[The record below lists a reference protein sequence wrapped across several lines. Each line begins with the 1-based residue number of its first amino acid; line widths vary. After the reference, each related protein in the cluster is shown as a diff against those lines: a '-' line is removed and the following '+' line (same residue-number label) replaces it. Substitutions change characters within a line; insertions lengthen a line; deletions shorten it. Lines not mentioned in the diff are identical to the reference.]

1 MALILEKVAVNPLI
15 TDKNAPIMAIDQ
27 INGIAAFVQAAQ
39 TCSFVAA
46 GRQLGVSAS
55 AVGKSVAR
63 LEEKLGVRLLNRST
77 RRISLSNEGALFY
90 ERCLRILADIDDAQ
104 AELSHLAEAPRGKLK
119 VSLPVIGYRI
129 ILPLLAEFTRQ
140 YPEIELDL
148 DFNDRLVDVVA
159 EGVDVAVRSGT
170 LTDSRLMARELGPF
184 AFSIVG
190 SPAYFARHGVPA
202 TPQALES
209 HACVRY
215 KFPSTGKLQE
225 WALRQGDA
233 GNAGAPEL
241 RLRTALT
248 CNNIE
253 ALIGAASQGVGLA
266 YLPDF
271 IVADAV
277 ARGELRPVLQPYLLT
292 SSKFWVLW
300 PSSRHLS
307 PKLRVFVDFLCAHLH
322 FSASP

>member
-1 MALILEKVAVNPLI
+1 MDNL
-15 TDKNAPIMAIDQ
+15 
-27 INGIAAFVQAAQ
+27 NGIAAFVHAAQ
-39 TCSFVAA
+39 TCSYVAA
-46 GRQLGVSAS
+46 GRRLGVSAS

-90 ERCLRILADIDDAQ
+90 ERCQRILADIEDAE
-104 AELSHLAEAPRGKLK
+104 AELSHLAEAPRGKLR

-129 ILPLLAEFTRQ
+129 ILPLLAEFTRK

-159 EGVDVAVRSGT
+159 EGIDVAVRSGT

-184 AFSIVG
+184 AFAIVG
-190 SPAYFARHGVPA
+190 SPAYFARHSVPD
-202 TPQALES
+202 TPRALES

-215 KFPSTGKLQE
+215 KFPSTGKLQD
-225 WALRQGDA
+225 WVVALDEGE
-233 GNAGAPEL
+233 GGPEL

-271 IVADAV
+271 IVRDAI
-277 ARGELRPVLQPYLLT
+277 ARGELQAVLQPYLRT

-307 PKLRVFVDFLCAHLH
+307 PRLRVFVDFLCAHLQ
-322 FSASP
+322 FSGRP

>member
-1 MALILEKVAVNPLI
+1 MDNL
-15 TDKNAPIMAIDQ
+15 
-27 INGIAAFVQAAQ
+27 NGIAAFVRAAE
-39 TCSFVAA
+39 TSSYVAA
-46 GRQLGVSAS
+46 GRLLGVSAS

-90 ERCLRILADIDDAQ
+90 ERCQRILADLGDAE
-104 AELSHLAEAPRGKLK
+104 AELSHLAEAPRGKLR

-129 ILPLLAEFTRQ
+129 VVPLLAGFRQQ

-159 EGVDVAVRSGT
+159 EGIDVAVRSGT
-170 LTDSRLMARELGPF
+170 LSDSRLMARELGPF
-184 AFSIVG
+184 AFAIVG

-202 TPQALES
+202 TPRALEG
-209 HACVRY
+209 HACARY

-225 WALRQGDA
+225 WAVQHAETDG
-233 GNAGAPEL
+233 GGEL
-241 RLRTALT
+241 RLPTALT

-253 ALIGAASQGVGLA
+253 ALIGAATQGVGLA

-271 IVADAV
+271 LVRDALG
-277 ARGELRPVLQPYLLT
+277 RGDLQAVLGDYLLH

-307 PKLRVFVDFLCAHLH
+307 PKIRVFVDYLCAHLH
-322 FSASP
+322 FSAPAVAPASASASAPPCASAAV

>member
-1 MALILEKVAVNPLI
+1 MDNL
-15 TDKNAPIMAIDQ
+15 
-27 INGIAAFVQAAQ
+27 NGIAAFVRAAE

-46 GRQLGVSAS
+46 GRLLGVSAS

-63 LEEKLGVRLLNRST
+63 LEAKLGVRLLNRST

-90 ERCLRILADIDDAQ
+90 ERCQRILADLDDAEM
-104 AELSHLAEAPRGKLK
+104 ELSHLAEAPRGKLK
-119 VSLPVIGYRI
+119 VSLPVIGYRMI
-129 ILPLLAEFTRQ
+129 VPLLAEFAQR

-148 DFNDRLVDVVA
+148 DFSDRLVDVVA
-159 EGVDVAVRSGT
+159 EGVDVAVRSGE
-170 LTDSRLMARELGPF
+170 LSDSRLMARELGPF
-184 AFSIVG
+184 GFVIVG
-190 SPAYFARHGVPA
+190 SPAYLARHGVPLL
-202 TPQALES
+202 PRDLEQ

-225 WALRQGDA
+225 WALQRSAADSA
-233 GNAGAPEL
+233 GEL

-271 IVADAV
+271 MVRDAL
-277 ARGELRPVLQPYLLT
+277 AAGQLRSVLDPCLLT
-292 SSKFWVLW
+292 VSKFWVLW

-307 PKLRVFVDFLCAHLH
+307 PKLRVLVDFLCQHLR
-322 FSASP
+322 FSRT

>member
-1 MALILEKVAVNPLI
+1 MDNL
-15 TDKNAPIMAIDQ
+15 
-27 INGIAAFVQAAQ
+27 NGIAAFVRAAE
-39 TCSFVAA
+39 TRSYVSA
-46 GRQLGVSAS
+46 GRLLGVSAS

-90 ERCLRILADIDDAQ
+90 ERCQRILADLGDAE

-129 ILPLLAEFTRQ
+129 ILPVLADFTRQ

-184 AFSIVG
+184 AFAIVG

-202 TPQALES
+202 TPRALEG

-215 KFPSTGKLQE
+215 KFPTTGKLQE
-225 WALRQGDA
+225 WVLQHGEGGGDV
-233 GNAGAPEL
+233 GGEP
-241 RLRTALT
+241 RLPTALT

-253 ALIGAASQGVGLA
+253 ALIGAAAQGVGLA

-271 IVADAV
+271 IVRDAI
-277 ARGELRPVLQPYLLT
+277 ARGELQAVLGDYLQAA
-292 SSKFWVLW
+292 SKFWVLW

-307 PKLRVFVDFLCAHLH
+307 PKIRVFVDYVCTHLH
-322 FSASP
+322 FSAPLPVPRSAS

>member
-1 MALILEKVAVNPLI
+1 MASITEKVAANPLI
-15 TDKNAPIMAIDQ
+15 TEKNALIMAIDQ
-27 INGIAAFVQAAQ
+27 LNGIAAFVQAAQ

-46 GRQLGVSAS
+46 GRKLGVSAS

-159 EGVDVAVRSGT
+159 EGIDVAVRSGT

-184 AFSIVG
+184 GFAIVG

-202 TPQALES
+202 TPQALETQD

-215 KFPSTGKLQE
+215 KFPTTGKLQE
-225 WALRQGDA
+225 WALERGEPTSSA
-233 GNAGAPEL
+233 EL

-271 IVADAV
+271 IVQDAV
-277 ARGELRPVLQPYLLT
+277 ARGELQAVLRPWLRT
-292 SSKFWVLW
+292 ASKFWVLW

-307 PKLRVFVDFLCAHLH
+307 PKLRVFVDFLCRHLH
-322 FSASP
+322 FSASM

>member
-1 MALILEKVAVNPLI
+1 MPEKVAENPFI
-15 TDKNAPIMAIDQ
+15 TDKNAPIMAIDNL
-27 INGIAAFVQAAQ
+27 NGIAAFVHAAQ
-39 TCSFVAA
+39 TCSYVAA
-46 GRQLGVSAS
+46 GRKLGVSAS

-90 ERCLRILADIDDAQ
+90 ERCQRILADIDDAQ

-129 ILPLLAEFTRQ
+129 ILPLLAEFSRL

-184 AFSIVG
+184 AFAIVG

-202 TPQALES
+202 TPQALASQS

-215 KFPSTGKLQE
+215 KFPGTGKLQE
-225 WALRQGDA
+225 WALSHGE
-233 GNAGAPEL
+233 APASPES

-253 ALIGAASQGVGLA
+253 ALIGAASMGVGLA

-271 IVADAV
+271 IVRDAV
-277 ARGELRPVLQPYLLT
+277 ARGELQAVLQPYLLT
-292 SSKFWVLW
+292 SSKFCVLW

-307 PKLRVFVDFLCAHLH
+307 PKLRAFVDFLCAHLR
-322 FSASP
+322 FSAGS

>member
-1 MALILEKVAVNPLI
+1 M
-15 TDKNAPIMAIDQ
+15 
-27 INGIAAFVQAAQ
+27 
-39 TCSFVAA
+39 
-46 GRQLGVSAS
+46 
-55 AVGKSVAR
+55 
-63 LEEKLGVRLLNRST
+63 
-77 RRISLSNEGALFY
+77 
-90 ERCLRILADIDDAQ
+90 
-104 AELSHLAEAPRGKLK
+104 
-119 VSLPVIGYRI
+119 
-129 ILPLLAEFTRQ
+129 AEFTRL

-184 AFSIVG
+184 AFAIVG

-202 TPQALES
+202 TPRALEG

-215 KFPSTGKLQE
+215 KFPTTGKLQE
-225 WALRQGDA
+225 WALQRGEGDS
-233 GNAGAPEL
+233 GGEL
-241 RLRTALT
+241 RLPTALT

-253 ALIGAASQGVGLA
+253 ALIGAATQGVGLA

-271 IVADAV
+271 IVCDAI
-277 ARGELRPVLQPYLLT
+277 ARGELQAVLAGYLLH

-307 PKLRVFVDFLCAHLH
+307 PKIRVFVDHLCTHLH
-322 FSASP
+322 FSSLPPGPAPLP

>member
-1 MALILEKVAVNPLI
+1 MAVDNL
-15 TDKNAPIMAIDQ
+15 
-27 INGIAAFVQAAQ
+27 NGIAAFVHAAQ
-39 TCSFVAA
+39 TCSYVAA
-46 GRQLGVSAS
+46 GRKLGVSAS

-90 ERCLRILADIDDAQ
+90 ERCQRILADIDDAQ
-104 AELSHLAEAPRGKLK
+104 AELSHLAGAPRGKLK

-129 ILPLLAEFTRQ
+129 ILPLLAEFTRL

-159 EGVDVAVRSGT
+159 EGVDVAVRSGA
-170 LTDSRLMARELGPF
+170 LSDSRLMARELGPF
-184 AFSIVG
+184 AFAIVG

-202 TPQALES
+202 TPQALETDS

-215 KFPSTGKLQE
+215 KFPGTGKLQE
-225 WALRQGDA
+225 WALGQA
-233 GNAGAPEL
+233 EAASPVQL

-271 IVADAV
+271 IVSDAV
-277 ARGELRPVLQPYLLT
+277 ARGELQAVLQPYLLT

-322 FSASP
+322 FSAGS

>member
-1 MALILEKVAVNPLI
+1 MDNL
-15 TDKNAPIMAIDQ
+15 T
-27 INGIAAFVQAAQ
+27 GIAAFVHAAQ
-39 TCSFVAA
+39 TCSYVAA

-63 LEEKLGVRLLNRST
+63 LEAKLGVRLLNRST

-90 ERCLRILADIDDAQ
+90 ERCQRILADIEDAE

-129 ILPLLAEFTRQ
+129 ILPLLADFTRL

-159 EGVDVAVRSGT
+159 EGIDVAVRSGT
-170 LTDSRLMARELGPF
+170 LSDSRLMARELGPF
-184 AFSIVG
+184 AFAIVG
-190 SPAYFARHGVPA
+190 SPAYFARHGVPDA
-202 TPQALES
+202 PRTLES

-225 WALRQGDA
+225 WVLHGDE
-233 GNAGAPEL
+233 GQGAPEL

-271 IVADAV
+271 IVRDAI
-277 ARGELRPVLQPYLLT
+277 ARGELQAVLQPYLRT

-307 PKLRVFVDFLCAHLH
+307 PRLRVFVDFLCAHLQ
-322 FSASP
+322 FSA

>member
-1 MALILEKVAVNPLI
+1 MDNL
-15 TDKNAPIMAIDQ
+15 
-27 INGIAAFVQAAQ
+27 NGIAAFVRAAE
-39 TCSFVAA
+39 TCSYVAA
-46 GRQLGVSAS
+46 GRLLGVSAS

-90 ERCLRILADIDDAQ
+90 ERCQRILADLGDAE

-129 ILPLLAEFTRQ
+129 ILPLLADFTRQ

-184 AFSIVG
+184 AFAIVG
-190 SPAYFARHGVPA
+190 APAYFARHGVPA
-202 TPQALES
+202 TPRALEG

-215 KFPSTGKLQE
+215 KFPTTGKLQE
-225 WALRQGDA
+225 WALQRAEGDS
-233 GNAGAPEL
+233 GGEL
-241 RLRTALT
+241 RLPTALT

-253 ALIGAASQGVGLA
+253 ALIGAATQGVGLA

-271 IVADAV
+271 IVRDAI
-277 ARGELRPVLQPYLLT
+277 ARGELQAVLADSLLY

-307 PKLRVFVDFLCAHLH
+307 PKIRVFVDHLCTHLH
-322 FSASP
+322 FSSPPPDPASIA

>member
-1 MALILEKVAVNPLI
+1 MDNL
-15 TDKNAPIMAIDQ
+15 
-27 INGIAAFVQAAQ
+27 NGIAAFVHAAQ
-39 TCSFVAA
+39 TCSYVAA
-46 GRQLGVSAS
+46 GRKLGVSAS

-90 ERCLRILADIDDAQ
+90 ERCQRILADIEDAE
-104 AELSHLAEAPRGKLK
+104 AELSHLAEAPRGKLR

-129 ILPLLAEFTRQ
+129 ILPLLADFTRL

-159 EGVDVAVRSGT
+159 EGIDVAVRSGT

-184 AFSIVG
+184 AFAIVG
-190 SPAYFARHGVPA
+190 APAYFARHGVPA
-202 TPQALES
+202 APRALES

-215 KFPSTGKLQE
+215 KFPSTGKLQD
-225 WALRQGDA
+225 WVVALDEGE
-233 GNAGAPEL
+233 GGPEL

-271 IVADAV
+271 IVSDAI
-277 ARGELRPVLQPYLLT
+277 ARGELQAVLQPYLRT

-307 PKLRVFVDFLCAHLH
+307 PRLRVFVDFLCAHLQ
-322 FSASP
+322 FSGRP

>member
-1 MALILEKVAVNPLI
+1 MDNL
-15 TDKNAPIMAIDQ
+15 
-27 INGIAAFVQAAQ
+27 NGIAAFVHAAQ
-39 TCSFVAA
+39 TCSYVAA
-46 GRQLGVSAS
+46 GRRLGVSAS

-90 ERCLRILADIDDAQ
+90 ERCQRILADIEDAE
-104 AELSHLAEAPRGKLK
+104 AELSHLAEAPRGKLR

-159 EGVDVAVRSGT
+159 EGIDVAVRSGT

-184 AFSIVG
+184 GFAIVG
-190 SPAYFARHGVPA
+190 SPGYLARHGVPEV
-202 TPQALES
+202 PRALES

-215 KFPSTGKLQE
+215 KFPSTGKLQDWLLQLDE
-225 WALRQGDA
+225 GQ
-233 GNAGAPEL
+233 GAPEL

-271 IVADAV
+271 IVSDAV
-277 ARGELRPVLQPYLLT
+277 ARGELQPVLQPYLRT
-292 SSKFWVLW
+292 ASKFWVLW

-307 PKLRVFVDFLCAHLH
+307 PRLRVFVDFLCAHLQ
-322 FSASP
+322 FSGRP

>member
-1 MALILEKVAVNPLI
+1 MDNL
-15 TDKNAPIMAIDQ
+15 
-27 INGIAAFVQAAQ
+27 NGIAAFVRAAE
-39 TCSFVAA
+39 TCSYVAA
-46 GRQLGVSAS
+46 GRLLGVSAS

-90 ERCLRILADIDDAQ
+90 ERCQRILADLGDAE

-129 ILPLLAEFTRQ
+129 ILPLLANFTRQ

-184 AFSIVG
+184 AFAIVG
-190 SPAYFARHGVPA
+190 SPAYLARHGVPA
-202 TPQALES
+202 TPRALER

-215 KFPSTGKLQE
+215 KFPTTGKLQE
-225 WALRQGDA
+225 WAVRHAEGD
-233 GNAGAPEL
+233 GGGEL
-241 RLRTALT
+241 RLPTALT

-253 ALIGAASQGVGLA
+253 ALIGAAAQGVDWPICRTLSCATPSRAVNCKPCWTGTWT
-266 YLPDF
+266 LPASSGCCGRRAATCRRKSACLSTSSAAICIF
-271 IVADAV
+271 PRRFPPADTPEAAV
-277 ARGELRPVLQPYLLT
+277 AAALRIFLPQ
-292 SSKFWVLW
+292 
-300 PSSRHLS
+300 R
-307 PKLRVFVDFLCAHLH
+307 DF
-322 FSASP
+322 S

>member
-1 MALILEKVAVNPLI
+1 MDNL
-15 TDKNAPIMAIDQ
+15 
-27 INGIAAFVQAAQ
+27 NGIAAFVHAAQ
-39 TCSFVAA
+39 TCSYVAA
-46 GRQLGVSAS
+46 GRRLGVSAS

-90 ERCLRILADIDDAQ
+90 ERCQRILADIEDAE
-104 AELSHLAEAPRGKLK
+104 AELSHLAEAPRGKLR

-129 ILPLLAEFTRQ
+129 ILPLLADFTRQ

-159 EGVDVAVRSGT
+159 EGIDVAVRSGT

-184 AFSIVG
+184 AFAIVG
-190 SPAYFARHGVPA
+190 SPGYFARHGVPD
-202 TPQALES
+202 TPRALES

-215 KFPSTGKLQE
+215 KFPSTGKLQDWLLQPDE
-225 WALRQGDA
+225 GK
-233 GNAGAPEL
+233 GAPEL

-271 IVADAV
+271 IVRDAI
-277 ARGELRPVLQPYLLT
+277 ARGELQAVLQPYLRT
-292 SSKFWVLW
+292 TSKFWVLW

-307 PKLRVFVDFLCAHLH
+307 PRLRVFVDFLCARLQ
-322 FSASP
+322 FSGRP

>member
-1 MALILEKVAVNPLI
+1 MDNL
-15 TDKNAPIMAIDQ
+15 
-27 INGIAAFVQAAQ
+27 NGIAAFVRAAE
-39 TCSFVAA
+39 TRSYVAA
-46 GRQLGVSAS
+46 GRLLGVSAS

-90 ERCLRILADIDDAQ
+90 ERCQRILADLGDAE

-129 ILPLLAEFTRQ
+129 ILPLLADFTRQ

-184 AFSIVG
+184 AFAIVG
-190 SPAYFARHGVPA
+190 SPAYFSRHGVPA
-202 TPQALES
+202 TPRALEG

-215 KFPSTGKLQE
+215 KFPTTGKLQE
-225 WALRQGDA
+225 WALQRAEGDS
-233 GNAGAPEL
+233 GGEL
-241 RLRTALT
+241 RLPTALT

-253 ALIGAASQGVGLA
+253 ALIGAATQGVGLA

-271 IVADAV
+271 IVRDAIG
-277 ARGELRPVLQPYLLT
+277 RGELQAVLGDYLLYA
-292 SSKFWVLW
+292 SKFWVLW

-307 PKLRVFVDFLCAHLH
+307 PKIRVFVDHLCTHLH
-322 FSASP
+322 FSAPPPVP

>member
-1 MALILEKVAVNPLI
+1 M
-15 TDKNAPIMAIDQ
+15 DQ
-27 INGIAAFVQAAQ
+27 LNGIAAFVQAAQ

-46 GRQLGVSAS
+46 GRLLGVSAS

-90 ERCLRILADIDDAQ
+90 ERCLRILADIEDAQ

-129 ILPLLAEFTRQ
+129 ILPLLAEFTRL

-209 HACVRY
+209 DSHACVRY

-225 WALRQGDA
+225 WALQHGQA
-233 GNAGAPEL
+233 ASSPEL

-253 ALIGAASQGVGLA
+253 ALIGAAIQGVGLA

-271 IVADAV
+271 IVADSV
-277 ARGELRPVLQPYLLT
+277 ARGELRQVLQRYLLT
-292 SSKFWVLW
+292 SSKFWILW

-307 PKLRVFVDFLCAHLH
+307 PKLRVFVDFLCAHLR